1 MLFVVMLFVVM
12 LWWFSF
18 ACMRLCR
25 SNLKSKTSSNL
36 SKLKVDMSKY
46 GNSPSNSPAT
56 TPPDLEVGG
65 GGGSGSSGGADN
77 GGGGTSVIAP
87 ASDRARVA
95 FSEMTS
101 VGPSSH

>member
-1 MLFVVMLFVVM
+1 
-12 LWWFSF
+12 
-18 ACMRLCR
+18 MRLCR

-56 TPPDLEVGG
+56 TPPDLEAGGGGG
-65 GGGSGSSGGADN
+65 GGGSGGSGGSGGADD
-77 GGGGTSVIAP
+77 GGGGTSAIAP

>member
-1 MLFVVMLFVVM
+1 
-12 LWWFSF
+12 
-18 ACMRLCR
+18 MRLCR

-56 TPPDLEVGG
+56 TPPDLEAGG
-65 GGGSGSSGGADN
+65 GGGGGGTDD
-77 GGGGTSVIAP
+77 GGGGTSAIAP

>member
-1 MLFVVMLFVVM
+1 M
-12 LWWFSF
+12 
-18 ACMRLCR
+18 
-25 SNLKSKTSSNL
+25 KSKTSSNL

-56 TPPDLEVGG
+56 TPPDLEAGGG
-65 GGGSGSSGGADN
+65 GGGSGGADD
-77 GGGGTSVIAP
+77 GGGGTSAIAP